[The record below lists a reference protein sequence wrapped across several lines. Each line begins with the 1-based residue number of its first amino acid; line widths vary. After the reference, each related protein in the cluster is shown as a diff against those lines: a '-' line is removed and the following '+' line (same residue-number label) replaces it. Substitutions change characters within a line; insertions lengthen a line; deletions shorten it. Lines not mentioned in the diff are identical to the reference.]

1 MPGTRACWAVHMTNL
16 PASRTALLRQMYEAF
31 NAQDLDAL
39 IPAALAPDVN
49 WPNLLDHTR
58 AHGHEEVRAYWARQF
73 AVTHPLV
80 RLEALRPDPDGHRII
95 ATVLPAR
102 ETSRATTGPSRPSN
116 TSTPSATTAR
126 CAEWTS
132 APPDPPTKYLFL
144 GTPSELVGFYPSPLI
159 RDEHAPVAQGIEQ
172 RPPEPCAQVRIL
184 PGALRSKCPR
194 PRKQRRR

>member
-1 MPGTRACWAVHMTNL
+1 MTNL

-95 ATVLPAR
+95 ATVLP
-102 ETSRATTGPSRPSN
+102 G
-116 TSTPSATTAR
+116 
-126 CAEWTS
+126 
-132 APPDPPTKYLFL
+132 L
-144 GTPSELVGFYPSPLI
+144 
-159 RDEHAPVAQGIEQ
+159 RDESGDHWSESPVEHVYTFGDDGK
-172 RPPEPCAQVRIL
+172 VRRMDVRT
-184 PGALRSKCPR
+184 P
-194 PRKQRRR
+194 